1 MQEKNTILE
10 IPKKKTIEI
19 SMYYDVWLDNGID
32 KLYRM
37 LFEGVRNVAST

>member
-19 SMYYDVWLDNGID
+19 LMYHDVWLDNWVRAI
-32 KLYRM
+32 KLLLRGYLRC
-37 LFEGVRNVAST
+37 

>member
-19 SMYYDVWLDNGID
+19 PMYYDVWLDNGAGM
-32 KLYRM
+32 KKC
-37 LFEGVRNVAST
+37 

>member
-19 SMYYDVWLDNGID
+19 PMYYDVWL
-32 KLYRM
+32 
-37 LFEGVRNVAST
+37 EGSL